1 MKKKLLILSN
11 IPTPYQLDF
20 IDALKVNFS
29 VLSIFLN
36 AKEENR
42 DWKLSSLKNV
52 IILNFSSRIQAWHK
66 MKHILLKFRP
76 DFVVVGGYTLP
87 LSLLLKFY
95 CYLRRIEY
103 FYWLEK
109 PLPSSIFKRVV
120 RSVIWAITLPHSKG
134 ILCIGS
140 RALKIYKKYS
150 NNLLNLPYS
159 INLSKYQ
166 EKKVFISAGNKVKF
180 LYVGQYIE
188 RKGIS
193 ELLQAFSE
201 IDETKAQLALVGSGK
216 LNYLVDEYAKKF
228 KQIENIGFVNPQS
241 LYKLYSKYDVL
252 IIPSNHDGW
261 AVVVAEAMA
270 SGLAI
275 IGTETTGA
283 FEDLV
288 LKNDCGQ
295 TCKVNKDSIISVAKK
310 YVENISMLH
319 KHSKNAIKAIYKS
332 SANSKNAANALTN
345 FLLRQKNESIN

>member
-29 VLSIFLN
+29 VLSVFLN

-66 MKHILLKFRP
+66 MKNILLKFRP

-95 CYLRRIEY
+95 CYFRRIEY

-109 PLPSSIFKRVV
+109 PLPNPIFKKFV
-120 RSVIWAITLPHSKG
+120 RSAIWAITLPHSKG

-166 EKKVFISAGNKVKF
+166 EKKVFIGAGNKVKF

-216 LNYLVDEYAKKF
+216 LNYLVYEYAKKF
-228 KQIENIGFVNPQS
+228 KQIENIGFVNPPR

-261 AVVVAEAMA
+261 AVVVSEAMA

>member
-29 VLSIFLN
+29 VLAIFLN

-42 DWKLSSLKNV
+42 DWKLSPLKNV
-52 IILNFSSRIQAWHK
+52 IILNFSCRIQAWHK
-66 MKHILLKFRP
+66 MKNILLKFRP
-76 DFVVVGGYTLP
+76 DFVIVGGYTLP
-87 LSLLLKFY
+87 LSLLLKSY
-95 CYLRRIEY
+95 CYFRRIEY

-109 PLPSSIFKRVV
+109 PLPSSIFKRFV
-120 RSVIWAITLPHSKG
+120 RSAIWAITLPHSKG

-140 RALKIYKKYS
+140 RALKIYRQYS

-159 INLSKYQ
+159 IKLSKYQ
-166 EKKVFISAGNKVKF
+166 EKKVFIGPGNKVKF

-188 RKGIS
+188 RKGIY

-201 IDETKAQLALVGSGK
+201 TDEKKAQLSLVGSGE
-216 LNYLVDEYAKKF
+216 LHYLVDEYAKKF
-228 KQIENIGFVNPQS
+228 KQIENIGFVNPPE
-241 LYKLYSKYDVL
+241 LYALYSKYDVL

-275 IGTETTGA
+275 IGTEKTGA

-288 LKNDCGQ
+288 LKNDCGL
-295 TCKVNKDSIISVAKK
+295 TCKVNKVSIISAVEK
-310 YVENISMLH
+310 YIENVKMLH
-319 KHSKNAIKAIYKS
+319 KHSKNAITTIHKS
-332 SANSKNAANALTN
+332 SASSKNAANALAN
-345 FLLRQKNESIN
+345 FLLR

>member
-29 VLSIFLN
+29 VLSVFLN

-66 MKHILLKFRP
+66 MKNILLKFRP

-95 CYLRRIEY
+95 CYFRRIEY

-109 PLPSSIFKRVV
+109 PLPSPIFKKFV
-120 RSVIWAITLPHSKG
+120 RSAIWAITLPHSKG

-166 EKKVFISAGNKVKF
+166 EKKVFIGAGNKVKF

-228 KQIENIGFVNPQS
+228 KQIENIGFVNPPR